1 VILNSALQII
11 GEAGAMQI
19 GNAAHSGSI
28 SKPTQL
34 ALHAGLGCG
43 IGAGMSGGGSG
54 CASGAAAGVIG
65 ELVGN
70 SMYQEGNGQFSR
82 NTSIAMGGLSG
93 SMASMLATTLL
104 NPDNSNDDASDAKN
118 DRRLAQNVMMGNFI
132 GSNAAANN
140 ATLVVTGT
148 DPEQKKSS
156 SKDLD
161 PKFRDEVEKTFGE
174 KLIDFEWSGGNTKE
188 ARMGAAQKL
197 YDLFK
202 DYEFAPGEKF
212 NLVGFSHG
220 GNVLKE
226 FTSIYEGEKKIDNMI
241 LLGTPNRPDYNMKFD
256 PTDLSFYANRV
267 SVSDVRDAVQPR
279 GYIDGS
285 VYKGGITIPHDI
297 RMMPG
302 FINVRA
308 DQGLGPIDNHISL
321 PSQKVWDE
329 LVKPYLINK

>member
-1 VILNSALQII
+1 FNRQQAIAI
-11 GEAGAMQI
+11 GQ
-19 GNAAHSGSI
+19 AA
-28 SKPTQL
+28 
-34 ALHAGLGCG
+34 
-43 IGAGMSGGGSG
+43 
-54 CASGAAAGVIG
+54 GAAAALLTSSTQGKSDEQTATNVGVG
-65 ELVGN
+65 GFVG
-70 SMYQEGNGQFSR
+70 G
-82 NTSIAMGGLSG
+82 
-93 SMASMLATTLL
+93 
-104 NPDNSNDDASDAKN
+104 
-118 DRRLAQNVMMGNFI
+118 
-132 GSNAAANN
+132 NAAANN

-161 PKFRDEVEKTFGE
+161 PEFRDEVEKTFGE

-188 ARMGAAQKL
+188 ARMDAAQKL
-197 YDLFK
+197 YKIFK
-202 DYEFAPGEKF
+202 DYEFAPGEKL

-226 FTSIYEGEKKIDNMI
+226 FTSLYEGGKKIDNMI

-285 VYKGGITIPHDI
+285 VYKGGIAIPHDI

-308 DQGLGPIDNHISL
+308 DQGLGPIDNHINL
-321 PSQKVWDE
+321 PTQEIWNE
-329 LVKPYLINK
+329 LVEPYLINK